1 MLHRLT
7 SFPIALVALACW
19 LSAADRAAAQTDD
32 KAAPAKPGTFQ
43 LRAKAPE
50 ADKWNAQ
57 RDPKNPRTVYDC
69 KPLAC
74 ADKIRVTISAGR
86 SPTRNPDPQALEKL
100 AKVDLPKAARAAN
113 ASREIMSDGAEKIE
127 TLLSET
133 TNFHGY
139 PAVINETRY
148 SRPNVSVYKG
158 IAIIFAGPA
167 MIRVEAVSPDQAL
180 MKKSLDDFIRVME
193 FDQNAPAPKKPAGST
208 I

>member
-1 MLHRLT
+1 MLRRLT

-19 LSAADRAAAQTDD
+19 LNAADRAAAQTDD
-32 KAAPAKPGTFQ
+32 KTAPAKPGTFQ

-100 AKVDLPKAARAAN
+100 AKVDLPKAARATN
-113 ASREIMSDGAEKIE
+113 ASREIMSDGAEKVE

-133 TNFHGY
+133 TKFHGY

-148 SRPNVSVYKG
+148 SRPNATVYKG
-158 IAIIFAGPA
+158 TAIIFAGPA
-167 MIRVEAVSPDQAL
+167 MVRVEAVSPDQAL

-193 FDQNAPAPKKPAGST
+193 FDQNAPAPKKPAGNAV
-208 I
+208 